1 MSAADDVYVT
11 KNGYVTPG
19 TQTKS
24 VTKDATTSYSFT
36 LSAVPP
42 DTGSIEV
49 TSDPV
54 GAEIFINTVDT
65 GFTTPYTFT
74 GKVVGSYDVYVTKNG
89 YVTPGTQTKS
99 VTKDATT
106 SYSFTL
112 SAVPPDTGSIEVTSD
127 PVGAEIFIN
136 TADTGFTTPYTFT
149 GKVVG
154 SYDVYV
160 TKNGY
165 VTPGTQTKSVTK
177 DATTSYSFTLI
188 PVSTLFDGPVTLAN
202 TNYTQYT
209 YLKTGATYDVSEL
222 TPLGALHAA
231 SLLEGFTYDVTD
243 KKLSEYGVMLLDN
256 IRDPTGAWTY
266 NYTSVKNESGTTVE
280 KWAWT
285 CAVNGEILTDSGTTA
300 LNTRVL
306 TNGDSVLYYYGNTM
320 LSGYTADDA
329 VARIILTV
337 DEDTGVDVI
346 YNGPVTLANTN
357 YTQYTYLKTGASYD
371 VSELTP
377 LGALHAASLLEG
389 FTYDVTDK
397 KLSEYGVMLL
407 DNIRDPT
414 GAWTYNYTS
423 VKNES
428 GTTVEKWA
436 WTCAVNGEILTDSGT
451 TALNTRVLT
460 NGDSVLYYYGN
471 TMLSGYTADDA
482 VARII
487 LTVDED
493 TGVDVI
499 YNGPVTLANTNYT
512 QYTYLKTGA
521 SYDVSELTPLGAL
534 HAASLL
540 EGFTYDVTDKKL
552 SEYGVMLLDNIRDPT
567 GAWTY
572 NYTSVKNESGTTV
585 EKWAWTCAV
594 NGEIL
599 TDSGTTALNTR
610 VLTDGDSVLYY
621 YGNTMFSGYT
631 ADDAVARIVL
641 TVDAG
646 AITPTY
652 WTLSLSG
659 AKNTTVSKIFFEQG
673 LACPSS
679 GHQVFWNDT
688 EGNTWGGVP
697 LWVLVSMVDDNPDV
711 GPDHFNFNDSIAAQG
726 YSVKVTSGDGWDTT
740 LSSQNIA
747 RNNSIIVANTLNG
760 QPLPL
765 LTSAGKRS
773 WPLHLKGEAVFG
785 GQQVGNIT
793 SIQLTGLPQ
802 PPTEWTLTLEGDV
815 TDTIT
820 QSFFIDA
827 IACKHNVTWTDPSSG
842 TVWQG
847 VPLWDLAGAVDDI
860 ESSNHYTFNDTRAT
874 MGYTIRV
881 SATDGFNAT
890 FASAT
895 AAHNDGFFVA
905 YKMNGTPLTGTSAPL
920 KLVGPA
926 TTSNK
931 QRVGGIEKISLEGL
945 PDQYPAGDWQLK
957 LNGKISDVIPQ
968 EEFEYWALH
977 HSATYTDT
985 MTGNVY
991 TGVPLWRLMGWVDDR
1006 IPHGPNG
1013 FDDASA
1019 NAGYKVIVKAGDGYA
1034 KDFTSQQIGKTDAF
1048 IIANTMNGA
1057 PLPTD
1062 GSHPPYPL
1070 RLVGSGATGG
1080 SSVGNVVEIQL
1091 TDFLTPVDVPKLHI
1105 IKYAGDG
1112 TTIINETY
1120 VDYTYMESNL
1130 PVIGDGTTAY
1140 KFEGLTLNPSN
1151 LWDPEETYPGGYKIS
1166 NVVKGSR
1173 VRDLAELVGG
1183 MGSGTTITFVAT
1195 DGFETTLPYSSIY
1208 TNPAVQARQG
1218 DAIIAWWGDG
1228 QYVPKY
1234 ADGMR
1239 LFFTPDGDH
1248 VYGQW
1253 DMHETLPSQ
1262 VLAI

>member
-1 MSAADDVYVT
+1 M
-11 KNGYVTPG
+11 
-19 TQTKS
+19 
-24 VTKDATTSYSFT
+24 
-36 LSAVPP
+36 
-42 DTGSIEV
+42 
-49 TSDPV
+49 
-54 GAEIFINTVDT
+54 
-65 GFTTPYTFT
+65 
-74 GKVVGSYDVYVTKNG
+74 
-89 YVTPGTQTKS
+89 
-99 VTKDATT
+99 
-106 SYSFTL
+106 
-112 SAVPPDTGSIEVTSD
+112 
-127 PVGAEIFIN
+127 
-136 TADTGFTTPYTFT
+136 
-149 GKVVG
+149 
-154 SYDVYV
+154 

-688 EGNTWGGVP
+688 EGNTLGR
-697 LWVLVSMVDDNPDV
+697 S
-711 GPDHFNFNDSIAAQG
+711 
-726 YSVKVTSGDGWDTT
+726 TT
-740 LSSQNIA
+740 LGA
-747 RNNSIIVANTLNG
+747 G
-760 QPLPL
+760 Q
-765 LTSAGKRS
+765 
-773 WPLHLKGEAVFG
+773 
-785 GQQVGNIT
+785 
-793 SIQLTGLPQ
+793 
-802 PPTEWTLTLEGDV
+802 
-815 TDTIT
+815 
-820 QSFFIDA
+820 
-827 IACKHNVTWTDPSSG
+827 
-842 TVWQG
+842 
-847 VPLWDLAGAVDDI
+847 
-860 ESSNHYTFNDTRAT
+860 
-874 MGYTIRV
+874 
-881 SATDGFNAT
+881 
-890 FASAT
+890 
-895 AAHNDGFFVA
+895 
-905 YKMNGTPLTGTSAPL
+905 
-920 KLVGPA
+920 
-926 TTSNK
+926 
-931 QRVGGIEKISLEGL
+931 
-945 PDQYPAGDWQLK
+945 
-957 LNGKISDVIPQ
+957 
-968 EEFEYWALH
+968 
-977 HSATYTDT
+977 
-985 MTGNVY
+985 
-991 TGVPLWRLMGWVDDR
+991 
-1006 IPHGPNG
+1006 HG
-1013 FDDASA
+1013 
-1019 NAGYKVIVKAGDGYA
+1019 
-1034 KDFTSQQIGKTDAF
+1034 
-1048 IIANTMNGA
+1048 
-1057 PLPTD
+1057 
-1062 GSHPPYPL
+1062 
-1070 RLVGSGATGG
+1070 
-1080 SSVGNVVEIQL
+1080 
-1091 TDFLTPVDVPKLHI
+1091 
-1105 IKYAGDG
+1105 
-1112 TTIINETY
+1112 
-1120 VDYTYMESNL
+1120 
-1130 PVIGDGTTAY
+1130 
-1140 KFEGLTLNPSN
+1140 
-1151 LWDPEETYPGGYKIS
+1151 
-1166 NVVKGSR
+1166 
-1173 VRDLAELVGG
+1173 
-1183 MGSGTTITFVAT
+1183 
-1195 DGFETTLPYSSIY
+1195 
-1208 TNPAVQARQG
+1208 
-1218 DAIIAWWGDG
+1218 
-1228 QYVPKY
+1228 
-1234 ADGMR
+1234 
-1239 LFFTPDGDH
+1239 
-1248 VYGQW
+1248 
-1253 DMHETLPSQ
+1253 
-1262 VLAI
+1262 